1 MLRVTSQQFESGILM
16 TSTNTKNGAQ
26 AAVRRAAVYG
36 RISQDPGNTLEGVRR
51 QVSKALKRVDD
62 HAGDWQMSDLPGS
75 PLDPE
80 HRGGERWPQGV
91 FVDYDIP
98 AGGGEYRR
106 QEYRRMLAAMERGEV
121 KVVVSKA
128 LDRLWHTLAETAEVL
143 VKMRAA
149 KIHLE
154 LVDTGPSIALDGRLV
169 QVFPAAWA
177 GRPADPDTASL
188 AALMPFP

>member
-1 MLRVTSQQFESGILM
+1 MLEVISQQFESGILM
-16 TSTNTKNGAQ
+16 TSTNTKNGTQ
-26 AAVRRAAVYG
+26 AAVRPAAVYG

-51 QVSKALKRVDD
+51 QISKALKRVDA

-75 PLDPE
+75 PVDPE
-80 HRGGERWPQGV
+80 HRGGERWPHGV

-98 AGGGEYRR
+98 AGGENRR

-149 KIHLE
+149 EIHLE

-177 GRPADPDTASL
+177 GRPADPDAASL